1 MKKNLFII
9 AVAFVFVFTLS
20 AENTLEKK
28 KVDLRVI
35 ESSFSQRFEEIK
47 EAIKKGDF
55 EDGKLDQYY
64 IIFKAFSENEYIEK
78 ATNIR
83 KEYFVKTTEY
93 LRKMNAMKKEIKRA
107 EEIKDLNINI
117 QDLCHTKY

>member
-35 ESSFSQRFEEIK
+35 ESSFSQRL
-47 EAIKKGDF
+47 KK
-55 EDGKLDQYY
+55 L
-64 IIFKAFSENEYIEK
+64 
-78 ATNIR
+78 
-83 KEYFVKTTEY
+83 
-93 LRKMNAMKKEIKRA
+93 KRP
-107 EEIKDLNINI
+107 
-117 QDLCHTKY
+117 